1 MIRRFAQMLHVVA
14 TGHCKMLITIVV
26 SGATIAAV
34 LVIGLSPRRAISL
47 PLYARQT
54 GQPCA
59 TCHTAFLE
67 LTPFGRRFKLGGY
80 TLGGGDWSGP
90 PFAVMLQAPTFTHT
104 EAGQEGGAAP
114 HFGTNNNFALQQ
126 VSLFTGGRITDNLG
140 AFIQG
145 TYDGVGRRFGWD
157 NTDIRYADSV
167 NVGGHNLLWGVTAN
181 NNPTV
186 QDVWNTI
193 PAWRFPFIS
202 SALAPTPTASTF
214 IDQVYAQ
221 QVVGVSA
228 YTFLDDMLYLE
239 FGGYRPLSTNT
250 QLVLGVDTTGQS
262 PISGIAPYWRVAF
275 EPTFGNHS
283 WEVGTFGLASKVVP
297 MRLSGAGTDSFTD
310 IGIDTQ
316 YQYLGD
322 PHAVTVRAAWIHE
335 NHNTSASQTL
345 GLADNSN
352 NTLRSL
358 NASVSYIYDHTWS
371 LTAGRF
377 SIGGTADAT
386 LYGTF
391 TGSPNSAGW
400 ITEIAYLPF
409 SYGGPSFWPWMN
421 MRIGLQYVLYNKFDG
436 ATTNINGAGR
446 NAHNN
451 NTIFAYAWI
460 MF

>member
-1 MIRRFAQMLHVVA
+1 MIGCRRQLLRAVA
-14 TGHCKMLITIVV
+14 ISYARLLLTILL
-26 SGATIAAV
+26 SGTIAAV
-34 LVIGLSPRRAISL
+34 VVICLSSRPALSL

-90 PFAVMLQAPTFTHT
+90 PFAVMLQPTYTHT
-104 EAGQEGGAAP
+104 QVGQEGGAAP
-114 HFGTNNNFALQQ
+114 HFGPNNNFAMQQ

-145 TYDGVGRRFGWD
+145 TYDGVARRFGWD
-157 NTDIRYADSV
+157 NTDVRYADQV
-167 NVGGHNLLWGVTAN
+167 NLDCHNLLWGVTAN
-181 NNPTV
+181 NNPTI

-193 PAWRFPFIS
+193 PAWRFPFIRS
-202 SALAPTPTASTF
+202 TLAPMPAAAPF
-214 IDQVYAQ
+214 IDEVYAQ
-221 QVVGVSA
+221 RVVGLSA
-228 YTFLDDMLYLE
+228 YSFLDDFLYFE

-250 QLVLGVDTTGQS
+250 QLALGVDTTGRS
-262 PISGIAPYWRVAF
+262 PISGIAPYWRVAV
-275 EPTFGNHS
+275 EPNFGNHS

-297 MRLSGAGTDSFTD
+297 ARMSGSGTDSFTD
-310 IGIDTQ
+310 IGIDSQ

-322 PHAVTVRAAWIHE
+322 PHNVTARVAWIHE

-358 NASVSYIYDHTWS
+358 NVSASYIYDHTWS
-371 LTAGRF
+371 FTAGRM

-409 SYGGPSFWPWMN
+409 SYGGPAFWPWLN
-421 MRIGLQYVLYNKFDG
+421 MRIGLQYTLWNKFDG
-436 ATTNINGAGR
+436 ATTNFNGAGR

-451 NTIFAYAWI
+451 TIFAYAWI
-460 MF
+460 IF